1 MSNEFSGTGNVGDLP
16 LLKTVMVGS
25 EERQVAELR
34 VFFDE
39 YRQDGK
45 GGVEQ
50 AGGFWLDVN
59 VWGDR
64 HAAEVA
70 QLVKKGARVHVI
82 GRLAETQWTVTATGE
97 ERSALHLN
105 ADHLFLSLTR
115 LAEVKIQA
123 AARGGR
129 GPGLSVSA
137 SAMPVGAA
145 AESAC
150 FPGGRDSHGPL
161 DRAAGAHGSAAPRQV
176 GCFLPR
182 ISRSGP
188 AARPGT
194 GFRCLH

>member
-1 MSNEFSGTGNVGDLP
+1 MSNEFSGNGNVGDLP
-16 LLKTVMVGS
+16 LLKTVMVGN

-45 GGVEQ
+45 GGLEQ

-64 HAAEVA
+64 LAAEVV
-70 QLVKKGARVHVI
+70 QFVKKGARVHVV

-115 LAEVKIQA
+115 LAEVRFKPRREA
-123 AARGGR
+123 AEGR
-129 GPGLSVSA
+129 G
-137 SAMPVGAA
+137 
-145 AESAC
+145 
-150 FPGGRDSHGPL
+150 
-161 DRAAGAHGSAAPRQV
+161 
-176 GCFLPR
+176 
-182 ISRSGP
+182 
-188 AARPGT
+188 
-194 GFRCLH
+194 

>member
-1 MSNEFSGTGNVGDLP
+1 MSNEFSGTGNVGDQP
-16 LLKTVMVGS
+16 LLKTVMVGN

-45 GGVEQ
+45 GGLEQ

-64 HAAEVA
+64 LAAEVA

-115 LAEVKIQA
+115 LAEVRFKPRREA
-123 AARGGR
+123 AEGR
-129 GPGLSVSA
+129 G
-137 SAMPVGAA
+137 
-145 AESAC
+145 
-150 FPGGRDSHGPL
+150 
-161 DRAAGAHGSAAPRQV
+161 
-176 GCFLPR
+176 
-182 ISRSGP
+182 
-188 AARPGT
+188 
-194 GFRCLH
+194 

>member
-16 LLKTVMVGS
+16 ILKSVMVGS

-45 GGVEQ
+45 GGLEQ

-59 VWGDR
+59 VWGER
-64 HAAEVA
+64 LAAEVA

-115 LAEVKIQA
+115 LAEVRFKP
-123 AARGGR
+123 RR
-129 GPGLSVSA
+129 E
-137 SAMPVGAA
+137 A
-145 AESAC
+145 AESR
-150 FPGGRDSHGPL
+150 G
-161 DRAAGAHGSAAPRQV
+161 
-176 GCFLPR
+176 
-182 ISRSGP
+182 
-188 AARPGT
+188 
-194 GFRCLH
+194 

>member
-45 GGVEQ
+45 GGLEQ

-59 VWGDR
+59 VWGER
-64 HAAEVA
+64 LAAEVA

-97 ERSALHLN
+97 ERSTLHLN
-105 ADHLFLSLTR
+105 ADQLFLSLAR
-115 LAEVKIQA
+115 LAE
-123 AARGGR
+123 ARFKPR
-129 GPGLSVSA
+129 RE
-137 SAMPVGAA
+137 A
-145 AESAC
+145 AE
-150 FPGGRDSHGPL
+150 GR
-161 DRAAGAHGSAAPRQV
+161 V
-176 GCFLPR
+176 
-182 ISRSGP
+182 
-188 AARPGT
+188 
-194 GFRCLH
+194 

>member
-1 MSNEFSGTGNVGDLP
+1 MSNEFSGPGNVGDQP

-45 GGVEQ
+45 GGLEQ

-59 VWGDR
+59 VWGER
-64 HAAEVA
+64 LAAEVA

-115 LAEVKIQA
+115 LAEVRFKPRREVA
-123 AARGGR
+123 EGR
-129 GPGLSVSA
+129 G
-137 SAMPVGAA
+137 
-145 AESAC
+145 
-150 FPGGRDSHGPL
+150 
-161 DRAAGAHGSAAPRQV
+161 
-176 GCFLPR
+176 
-182 ISRSGP
+182 
-188 AARPGT
+188 
-194 GFRCLH
+194 

>member
-45 GGVEQ
+45 GGLEQ

-64 HAAEVA
+64 LAAEIA
-70 QLVKKGARVHVI
+70 QLVKKGTRVHVV

-115 LAEVKIQA
+115 LAEVRFKP
-123 AARGGR
+123 RR
-129 GPGLSVSA
+129 E
-137 SAMPVGAA
+137 A
-145 AESAC
+145 AE
-150 FPGGRDSHGPL
+150 GR
-161 DRAAGAHGSAAPRQV
+161 A
-176 GCFLPR
+176 
-182 ISRSGP
+182 
-188 AARPGT
+188 
-194 GFRCLH
+194 

>member
-1 MSNEFSGTGNVGDLP
+1 MSNEFSGTGNVGDQP
-16 LLKTVMVGS
+16 LLKTVMVGN

-45 GGVEQ
+45 GGLEQ

-64 HAAEVA
+64 LAAEVA

-115 LAEVKIQA
+115 LAEVRFKPRREVA
-123 AARGGR
+123 EGR
-129 GPGLSVSA
+129 G
-137 SAMPVGAA
+137 
-145 AESAC
+145 
-150 FPGGRDSHGPL
+150 
-161 DRAAGAHGSAAPRQV
+161 
-176 GCFLPR
+176 
-182 ISRSGP
+182 
-188 AARPGT
+188 
-194 GFRCLH
+194 

>member
-1 MSNEFSGTGNVGDLP
+1 MSNEFSGTGNVGDQP

-45 GGVEQ
+45 GGLEQ

-59 VWGDR
+59 VWGER
-64 HAAEVA
+64 LAAEVA

-115 LAEVKIQA
+115 LAEVKFKPRREA
-123 AARGGR
+123 SEGR
-129 GPGLSVSA
+129 V
-137 SAMPVGAA
+137 
-145 AESAC
+145 
-150 FPGGRDSHGPL
+150 
-161 DRAAGAHGSAAPRQV
+161 
-176 GCFLPR
+176 
-182 ISRSGP
+182 
-188 AARPGT
+188 
-194 GFRCLH
+194 

>member
-1 MSNEFSGTGNVGDLP
+1 MSNEFSGTGNVGDQP
-16 LLKTVMVGS
+16 LLKTVMVGN

-45 GGVEQ
+45 GGLEQ

-59 VWGDR
+59 VWGER
-64 HAAEVA
+64 LAAEAA

-115 LAEVKIQA
+115 LAEVKFKPRREA
-123 AARGGR
+123 AEGR
-129 GPGLSVSA
+129 G
-137 SAMPVGAA
+137 
-145 AESAC
+145 
-150 FPGGRDSHGPL
+150 
-161 DRAAGAHGSAAPRQV
+161 
-176 GCFLPR
+176 
-182 ISRSGP
+182 
-188 AARPGT
+188 
-194 GFRCLH
+194 

>member
-45 GGVEQ
+45 GGLEQ

-59 VWGDR
+59 VWGER
-64 HAAEVA
+64 LAADVA

-82 GRLAETQWTVTATGE
+82 GRLAETRWTVTATGE

-105 ADHLFLSLTR
+105 ADHLFLSLAR
-115 LAEVKIQA
+115 LAEVRFKPRREA
-123 AARGGR
+123 ADGR
-129 GPGLSVSA
+129 G
-137 SAMPVGAA
+137 
-145 AESAC
+145 
-150 FPGGRDSHGPL
+150 
-161 DRAAGAHGSAAPRQV
+161 
-176 GCFLPR
+176 
-182 ISRSGP
+182 
-188 AARPGT
+188 
-194 GFRCLH
+194 